1 MEDKFPAR
9 LHVIIARE
17 AETAV
22 VIWQGPSKL
31 VCSIGWNL
39 SSDTFEIGQ
48 WLKGRIYEKRCDLS
62 PDGQYFAY
70 FAMNGKWTSP
80 SRGSWTAISR
90 TPYLKAD
97 AFFPKGDCWNGGG
110 LFTSNSKFWLNDGPH
125 LKHILQ
131 DKHFRIR
138 FDTKFSPKEWYG
150 NESPGIYYL
159 RLMRDGW
166 EKISDSS
173 HGEWHDITIF
183 EKKLSQK
190 SVLRKICHSQLN
202 STKGKGSYWDE
213 HQIELTNSGEVF
225 SFPDWEWADLH
236 SKDVLFAEKGV
247 LYRWRCSNDISSVRN
262 NAVKNFNSMKFEPIK
277 APY

>member
-1 MEDKFPAR
+1 MEDEFPAR

-22 VIWQGPSKL
+22 VIRRGPSKL

-39 SSDTFEIGQ
+39 SNDTFELGQ
-48 WLKGRIYEKRCDLS
+48 WLRARIYEKRCDLS

-70 FAMNGKWTSP
+70 FAK
-80 SRGSWTAISR
+80 RGADSWTAISR

-97 AFFPKGDCWNGGG
+97 AFFSKGDSWNGGG

-125 LKHILQ
+125 SKHTLR
-131 DKHFRIR
+131 DKHYRVR
-138 FDTKFSPKEWYG
+138 LDTTFSPKEWYG
-150 NESPGIYYL
+150 NETPGIYYL

-166 EKISDSS
+166 EKISDSKLGS
-173 HGEWHDITIF
+173 WHDITAF
-183 EKKLSQK
+183 KKKLSQK
-190 SVLRKICHSQLN
+190 LVLRKNCHSQLG
-202 STKGKGSYWDE
+202 SPKGKGSYWDE
-213 HQIELTNSGEVF
+213 HQVELVSSGEVF

-236 SKDVLFAEKGV
+236 SESVLFAEKGV
-247 LYRWRCSNDISSVRN
+247 LYRWQCSTDIESVRN
-262 NAVKNFNSMKFEPIK
+262 NAIKNFNSMKFEPIR